1 MTDADPGPMSD
12 ARPVAAADH
21 ASMTRNRNGQNRR
34 PTDDDRR
41 FFDVLVFLRGLY
53 AERGPQDA
61 TPMETIASAI
71 ASANGSF
78 QVSLTHLP

>member
-1 MTDADPGPMSD
+1 MTDVDPGPMSD
-12 ARPVAAADH
+12 ARRVAATND
-21 ASMTRNRNGQNRR
+21 ASMTRNRNGQHRR

-41 FFDVLVFLRGLY
+41 FFDALVLLRGLY

-78 QVSLTHLP
+78 RVSLTHLP

>member
-1 MTDADPGPMSD
+1 MT
-12 ARPVAAADH
+12 
-21 ASMTRNRNGQNRR
+21 TNRSGQHRR

-41 FFDVLVFLRGLY
+41 FFDALVLLRGMY

-61 TPMETIASAI
+61 TPIQSLANAI

-78 QVSLTHLP
+78 RVSLTHLP

>member
-1 MTDADPGPMSD
+1 MSD
-12 ARPVAAADH
+12 GGRLRARHH
-21 ASMTRNRNGQNRR
+21 ASMTGNRGTHARR

-41 FFDVLVFLRGLY
+41 FFDALVLLRRLY

-61 TPMETIASAI
+61 TPMQTIASAI

-78 QVSLTHLP
+78 GASLTHLP

>member
-1 MTDADPGPMSD
+1 
-12 ARPVAAADH
+12 
-21 ASMTRNRNGQNRR
+21 MTRNRNGQNRR

-41 FFDVLVFLRGLY
+41 FFDALVLLRGLY

-61 TPMETIASAI
+61 TPMETIANAI

-78 QVSLTHLP
+78 RVSLTHLP

>member
-41 FFDVLVFLRGLY
+41 FFDALVFLRGLY

>member
-1 MTDADPGPMSD
+1 MTM
-12 ARPVAAADH
+12 ADH
-21 ASMTRNRNGQNRR
+21 ASMTRNRSEHHRR

-41 FFDVLVFLRGLY
+41 FFDALILLRGLY

-61 TPMETIASAI
+61 TPMESIANAI

-78 QVSLTHLP
+78 RVSLTHLP

>member
-1 MTDADPGPMSD
+1 MSD
-12 ARPVAAADH
+12 VALAGPADH
-21 ASMTRNRNGQNRR
+21 ASMTPNRSGQHRR

-41 FFDVLVFLRGLY
+41 FFDALVLLRGLY

-61 TPMETIASAI
+61 TPIQSLANAI

-78 QVSLTHLP
+78 RVSLTHLP

>member
-1 MTDADPGPMSD
+1 MTP
-12 ARPVAAADH
+12 
-21 ASMTRNRNGQNRR
+21 NRNGQHRR

-41 FFDVLVFLRGLY
+41 FFDALVLLRGMY

-61 TPMETIASAI
+61 TPIQSLASAI

-78 QVSLTHLP
+78 RVSLTHLP

>member
-1 MTDADPGPMSD
+1 MTDAESRPMSD
-12 ARPVAAADH
+12 AATMAAANH
-21 ASMTRNRNGQNRR
+21 ASMTANRSGQHRR

-41 FFDVLVFLRGLY
+41 FFDALVLLRGLY

-61 TPMETIASAI
+61 TPMESIASAI

>member
-1 MTDADPGPMSD
+1 MTP
-12 ARPVAAADH
+12 
-21 ASMTRNRNGQNRR
+21 NRSRQHRR

-41 FFDVLVFLRGLY
+41 FFDALVLLRGMY

-61 TPMETIASAI
+61 TPIQSLANAI

-78 QVSLTHLP
+78 RVSLSHLP

>member
-1 MTDADPGPMSD
+1 LTDANARPMSD
-12 ARPVAAADH
+12 VAVAGPADH
-21 ASMTRNRNGQNRR
+21 APMTPNRSGQHRR

-41 FFDVLVFLRGLY
+41 FFDALVLLRGKY

-61 TPMETIASAI
+61 TPIQSLANAI

-78 QVSLTHLP
+78 RVSLTHLP

>member
-1 MTDADPGPMSD
+1 MSD
-12 ARPVAAADH
+12 ARPNAPADH
-21 ASMTRNRNGQNRR
+21 ASMTRNRNAQHRR

-41 FFDVLVFLRGLY
+41 FFDALVFLRGLY

-61 TPMETIASAI
+61 TPMETIANAI

-78 QVSLTHLP
+78 RVSLTPLP

>member
-1 MTDADPGPMSD
+1 MSD
-12 ARPVAAADH
+12 AAAAASANH
-21 ASMTRNRNGQNRR
+21 ASMTGNRNGQHRR

-41 FFDVLVFLRGLY
+41 FFDALVLLRRLY

-61 TPMETIASAI
+61 TPMETIANAI

-78 QVSLTHLP
+78 RVSLTHLP